1 MGQSGRSRHQ
11 KRARAQAQQRNL
23 EAYAAQPHSFVF
35 ARGRAGRGVRQLSL
49 DLRRVMEPLTA
60 TRLQIR
66 KKNSLKDCVA
76 VAGPL
81 GVTHFLI
88 LSKTETNIYFKLMRL
103 PGGPTLTFRVNK
115 YTLTRDV
122 VSSLR
127 RHRMHEQQFT
137 HPPLLVLNSFG
148 PLGMHVKLM
157 ATMFQNLFPSIN
169 VHKVNLNTI
178 KRCLLINYNP
188 DTQDLDFRHYSIKVV
203 PVGASRGMK
212 KLLQEKFPNMSR
224 LQDISELLAT
234 GAGLS
239 ESEAEPDGEHN
250 ITELPQAIAGRGNM
264 RAQQSAV
271 RLTEIGPR
279 MTLRLIKIQEGVGEG
294 NVLFHS
300 FVHKT
305 EEELQAILAAKEE
318 KLRLKAQRQD
328 QQAQNVQRK
337 QEQRE
342 AHRKKSLAG
351 MKRARAEAD
360 GDSDAEDPGAPPEAE
375 RAGQQEEEDEAEY
388 FRQAVGEEPDEDMF
402 PKAQRRRSTRPPS
415 KKQRLK
421 QRRPDRGAPPCP
433 ANISA
438 AADRILNGFQEDFL
452 WPILVAEFLV
462 AVAGNSLALY
472 RFGTREQRP
481 WHPAVIFS
489 AQLAVSDLFYA
500 LTLPPL
506 AAYFYPPKNWR
517 YGEAMCRLERFLFI
531 CNTLGSII
539 FITCISLNRYL
550 GVVHPFFTRS
560 HLRPKHAWAISAA
573 GWVLAALLAAPT
585 LSFSHLTTPQQGG
598 LCTVARPEACIKCLG
613 TASDNQLKAY
623 SAYSLALMALG
634 CGLPLLLTL
643 AAYGALGRAVL
654 RSHGM
659 TAAEKMH
666 VAVLVASGVVLYAG
680 SYLPYFVTRVIN
692 VSARQRWRARCPS
705 FVDETQAVKA
715 LDLGAYV
722 GYQVTRGLV
731 PLAICI
737 HPLLYM
743 AVAPSVGCCHQ
754 CCLGCKEGRA
764 SENAERASQPLPLT
778 ATATKTVGPPPPEL
792 SP

>member
-1 MGQSGRSRHQ
+1 M
-11 KRARAQAQQRNL
+11 
-23 EAYAAQPHSFVF
+23 
-35 ARGRAGRGVRQLSL
+35 
-49 DLRRVMEPLTA
+49 
-60 TRLQIR
+60 
-66 KKNSLKDCVA
+66 
-76 VAGPL
+76 AGPL

-103 PGGPTLTFRVNK
+103 PGGPTLTFRINK
-115 YTLTRDV
+115 YTLVRDV

-148 PLGMHVKLM
+148 PHGMHVKLM

-188 DTQDLDFRHYSIKVV
+188 DSQELDFRHYSIKVV

-264 RAQQSAV
+264 RAQQSAI

-279 MTLRLIKIQEGVGEG
+279 MTLQLIKIQEGVGEG
-294 NVLFHS
+294 NMLFHS

-375 RAGQQEEEDEAEY
+375 GPGQEEEDEAEY

-402 PKAQRRRSTRPPS
+402 PNTRRRRPIGLSGKKQRVKEQKQPNGGGDRRPPKAKDRPWGAQAKLGPRGTTWDNGRGRGRTRPP
-415 KKQRLK
+415 KR
-421 QRRPDRGAPPCP
+421 
-433 ANISA
+433 
-438 AADRILNGFQEDFL
+438 
-452 WPILVAEFLV
+452 VA
-462 AVAGNSLALY
+462 
-472 RFGTREQRP
+472 
-481 WHPAVIFS
+481 
-489 AQLAVSDLFYA
+489 
-500 LTLPPL
+500 
-506 AAYFYPPKNWR
+506 
-517 YGEAMCRLERFLFI
+517 
-531 CNTLGSII
+531 
-539 FITCISLNRYL
+539 
-550 GVVHPFFTRS
+550 
-560 HLRPKHAWAISAA
+560 
-573 GWVLAALLAAPT
+573 
-585 LSFSHLTTPQQGG
+585 
-598 LCTVARPEACIKCLG
+598 
-613 TASDNQLKAY
+613 
-623 SAYSLALMALG
+623 
-634 CGLPLLLTL
+634 
-643 AAYGALGRAVL
+643 
-654 RSHGM
+654 
-659 TAAEKMH
+659 
-666 VAVLVASGVVLYAG
+666 
-680 SYLPYFVTRVIN
+680 
-692 VSARQRWRARCPS
+692 
-705 FVDETQAVKA
+705 
-715 LDLGAYV
+715 
-722 GYQVTRGLV
+722 
-731 PLAICI
+731 
-737 HPLLYM
+737 
-743 AVAPSVGCCHQ
+743 
-754 CCLGCKEGRA
+754 
-764 SENAERASQPLPLT
+764 
-778 ATATKTVGPPPPEL
+778 
-792 SP
+792 

>member
-188 DTQDLDFRHYSIKVV
+188 DSQDLDFRHYSIKVV

-279 MTLRLIKIQEGVGEG
+279 MTLQLIKIQEGVGEG

-318 KLRLKAQRQD
+318 KLRLKAQRQE

-337 QEQRE
+337 QERRE

-402 PKAQRRRSTRPPS
+402 PKAQRRRTTRPPS

-433 ANISA
+433 ANIAA
-438 AADRILNGFQEDFL
+438 AADRILSGFQEGFL
-452 WPILVAEFLV
+452 WPMLVTEFLV

-489 AQLAVSDLFYA
+489 AQLAVSDLLYA

-506 AAYFYPPKNWR
+506 AAYFYPPKHWR

-573 GWVLAALLAAPT
+573 GWVLAVLLAAPT
-585 LSFSHLTTPQQGG
+585 LSFSHLTTPQQEGN
-598 LCTVARPEACIKCLG
+598 CTVARPEACIKCLG
-613 TASDNQLKAY
+613 TASDSHLKAY
-623 SAYSLALMALG
+623 RAYSLVLMALG

-643 AAYGALGRAVL
+643 AAYGALSRAVL

-680 SYLPYFVTRVIN
+680 SYLPYFVTLVIN

-715 LDLGAYV
+715 LDLGSYV
-722 GYQVTRGLV
+722 GHQVTRGLV

-754 CCLGCKEGRA
+754 CCLGCRKGRA
-764 SENAERASQPLPLT
+764 SENAERSSQPLALT
-778 ATATKTVGPPPPEL
+778 VTAAKTLGPQSPEL

>member
-1 MGQSGRSRHQ
+1 
-11 KRARAQAQQRNL
+11 
-23 EAYAAQPHSFVF
+23 
-35 ARGRAGRGVRQLSL
+35 
-49 DLRRVMEPLTA
+49 MEPLTA

-188 DTQDLDFRHYSIKVV
+188 DSQELDFRHYSIKVV

-271 RLTEIGPR
+271 RLTEVRPPRLRHLLPQPPPCRRTDSSSLSLQIGPR
-279 MTLRLIKIQEGVGEG
+279 MTLQLIKIQEGVGEG
-294 NVLFHS
+294 DVLFHS

-337 QEQRE
+337 KEQRE

-351 MKRARAEAD
+351 MKRTRAEAD
-360 GDSDAEDPGAPPEAE
+360 GDSDAEDPGAPPEAD

-402 PKAQRRRSTRPPS
+402 PNARRRRSTRPPS

-421 QRRPDRGAPPCP
+421 QRRPDRG
-433 ANISA
+433 
-438 AADRILNGFQEDFL
+438 
-452 WPILVAEFLV
+452 
-462 AVAGNSLALY
+462 
-472 RFGTREQRP
+472 
-481 WHPAVIFS
+481 
-489 AQLAVSDLFYA
+489 SDHR
-500 LTLPPL
+500 
-506 AAYFYPPKNWR
+506 PPKAKGRPRGTQAKGPPGAVQN
-517 YGEAMCRLERFLFI
+517 YGR
-531 CNTLGSII
+531 
-539 FITCISLNRYL
+539 
-550 GVVHPFFTRS
+550 
-560 HLRPKHAWAISAA
+560 
-573 GWVLAALLAAPT
+573 
-585 LSFSHLTTPQQGG
+585 
-598 LCTVARPEACIKCLG
+598 
-613 TASDNQLKAY
+613 
-623 SAYSLALMALG
+623 
-634 CGLPLLLTL
+634 
-643 AAYGALGRAVL
+643 GRAQRL
-654 RSHGM
+654 KR
-659 TAAEKMH
+659 
-666 VAVLVASGVVLYAG
+666 VA
-680 SYLPYFVTRVIN
+680 
-692 VSARQRWRARCPS
+692 
-705 FVDETQAVKA
+705 
-715 LDLGAYV
+715 
-722 GYQVTRGLV
+722 
-731 PLAICI
+731 
-737 HPLLYM
+737 
-743 AVAPSVGCCHQ
+743 
-754 CCLGCKEGRA
+754 
-764 SENAERASQPLPLT
+764 
-778 ATATKTVGPPPPEL
+778 
-792 SP
+792 